1 VARTV
6 SFAPTGGFGATTSGN
21 PVYVDGVPLS
31 PASGGNTDA
40 SGKIAGLLQ
49 LRDDVA
55 VKMQSQLDEIGRG
68 LISAFAE
75 TDPSGVASD
84 APGLFTWSGAPAM
97 PGGALVPGLAG
108 LIVINSALD
117 SSAGGNP
124 ELLRDGGINGTD
136 YIHNTS
142 GASGYADLLIG
153 YGDRL
158 DEPMAFDADAGITT
172 LSSLNDYAT
181 ASVGWFEGLRQEAST
196 AADSKQALASRTA
209 EALSNATGVNMDDE
223 LSLLL
228 DLEHSYQASARL
240 MATVGQMLDSLLQ
253 AVG

>member
-1 VARTV
+1 VR
-6 SFAPTGGFGATTSGN
+6 FAPPVGFGAPTSGN

-55 VKMQSQLDEIGRG
+55 VKMQSQLDEISRG
-68 LISAFAE
+68 LISTFAE
-75 TDPSGVASD
+75 TDPSGVADD
-84 APGLFTWSGAPAM
+84 APGLFTWPGAPTM
-97 PGGALVPGLAG
+97 PADSTVMPGLAG
-108 LIVINSALD
+108 RIAINSALD

-124 ELLRDGGINGTD
+124 ELLRDGGINGAA
-136 YIHNTS
+136 YVHNIS
-142 GASGYADLLIG
+142 AASGYADLLIG
-153 YGDRL
+153 YGNLL
-158 DEPMAFDADAGITT
+158 DKPMTFDADAGITT
-172 LSSLNDYAT
+172 LSSLNNYAS
-181 ASVGWFEGLRQEAST
+181 ASVGWFEGLRQQAST
-196 AADSKQALASRTA
+196 AADSKQALASRTG
-209 EALSNATGVNMDDE
+209 EALSYATGVNMDTE